1 MPAHLQR
8 SRTPRQPQFPVP
20 PEVIG
25 YLTHGGDS
33 PLGKGGRA
41 QMYENPAIQDAT
53 GYGGGGAGNVNAAFN
68 VLYDDGTAGTGGI
81 IIVHEYK

>member
-1 MPAHLQR
+1 
-8 SRTPRQPQFPVP
+8 
-20 PEVIG
+20 
-25 YLTHGGDS
+25 
-33 PLGKGGRA
+33 
-41 QMYENPAIQDAT
+41 MYENPAVQDAT